1 MTKIRDLYGKNKR
14 GLYGTNKR
22 DSQLV
27 KIRDFMTKV
36 SDLYSKVY
44 ESCVKAIYTN
54 KSIIVLSNL

>member
-27 KIRDFMTKV
+27 KIRD
-36 SDLYSKVY
+36 LYGKNKRFYDKSK
-44 ESCVKAIYTN
+44 
-54 KSIIVLSNL
+54 